1 MQPKVSIV
9 TVCYN
14 AGKGL
19 QRTLEAILGQSYSN
33 KEIIV
38 VDGGSTDGS
47 LDSINTWPIDYLVS
61 EPDKGIYD
69 AMNKGLTLATGDYVW
84 FMNAGDLPADSDV
97 LSELISAAPF
107 LPDVIYGNTQTVYP
121 DGRVKEMVFPPVPL
135 KQRYFAADMVV
146 NHQSV
151 LVKTAICPKFD
162 TQYKIIGDQK
172 WLYEL
177 CKRDMNQCYVN
188 RVVCRYELG
197 GVSGTSYK
205 CLNNEKI
212 RFVIQD
218 VQLRHKL
225 IALCKVLA
233 FGYVWQALR
242 RVKRAFA

>member
-1 MQPKVSIV
+1 MQLKVSIV

-14 AGKGL
+14 AGSGL
-19 QRTLEAILGQSYSN
+19 QRTLQAIAAQTYAC

-47 LDSINTWPIDYLVS
+47 LDSINTWPIDCLVS

-84 FMNAGDLPADSDV
+84 FMNAGDLPADPDV
-97 LSELISAAPF
+97 LSGLIGAASF
-107 LPDVIYGNTQTVYP
+107 LPDVIYGNTQTVHP
-121 DGRVKEMVFPPVPL
+121 DRRVKEIVIPPVPL

-162 TQYKIIGDQK
+162 TQFRIIGDQK

-177 CKRDMNQCYVN
+177 FKDDRSQCYVN
-188 RVVCRYELG
+188 RVICRYELG

-205 CLNNEKI
+205 RLNNEKI
-212 RFVIQD
+212 RFIIQD

-225 IALCKVLA
+225 IALGKVLA

-242 RVKRAFA
+242 RVKRALA